1 MIAGGK
7 MTETN
12 QFVGVLI
19 IRKDDYQYTCKNLK
33 EFDEQGNRIGD
44 PEIILPKSQARYIL
58 ENVSNAQSQLLISN
72 AVASDKYPDL
82 EWVSVKEL

>member
-1 MIAGGK
+1 MKI
-7 MTETN
+7 EEE

-33 EFDEQGNRIGD
+33 EFDEQGNRIGE
-44 PEIILPKSQARYIL
+44 PTITIPKSQARYIL
-58 ENVSNAQSQLLISN
+58 ENVANAQWQLLISK
-72 AVASDKYPDL
+72 ALAESKYPDL

>member
-58 ENVSNAQSQLLISN
+58 ENVANAQWQLLISN
-72 AVASDKYPDL
+72 ALAGSKYPEL

>member
-1 MIAGGK
+1 

-19 IRKDDYQYTCKNLK
+19 IREDDYQYTCKNLK

-44 PEIILPKSQARYIL
+44 SEIILPKSQARYIL
-58 ENVSNAQSQLLISN
+58 ENVANAQSQLLISN
-72 AVASDKYPDL
+72 AVASGKYPDL

>member
-1 MIAGGK
+1 

-12 QFVGVLI
+12 QYVGVLI

-33 EFDEQGNRIGD
+33 EFDEQGNRIGE
-44 PEIILPKSQARYIL
+44 PTITIPKSQARYIL
-58 ENVSNAQSQLLISN
+58 ENVPNAQWQLLISK
-72 AVASDKYPDL
+72 ALAGSKYPDL

>member
-1 MIAGGK
+1 

-19 IRKDDYQYTCKNLK
+19 IREDDYQYTCKNLK

-58 ENVSNAQSQLLISN
+58 ENVANAQSQLLISN
-72 AVASDKYPDL
+72 AVASEKYPDL